1 MNNRNLI
8 LPTIDCAYTPT
19 HALLAKESDPD
30 AQFSTSITGSSGPY
44 EPTAAMLA
52 KELRFRKRHMH
63 SVLEANAEHDL
74 TPYLPSREMLAK
86 EVR

>member
-1 MNNRNLI
+1 MNNRNLV
-8 LPTIDCAYTPT
+8 LSATECAYTPT

-30 AQFSTSITGSSGPY
+30 AQFSTSITVSSGPY

-52 KELRFRKRHMH
+52 KELRFRKRHMY
-63 SVLEANAEHDL
+63 SVLKANAEHDR